1 MSTLLYES
9 LTSTRESTPAN
20 MALTIDVPPPADK
33 PHEKKE
39 VNKFVDSVAA
49 LVPAEGLAIHLLIL
63 NAVTEKDETDPD
75 ALTVTFVE
83 KDWAQWGWWL
93 CLLAVLLLYLVPHAI
108 KGKFGFLDP
117 IRMLIPVAAF
127 IAWTW
132 MIETS
137 LFDAVTDWTDGK
149 RAFLGAALGLAA
161 LLVSWVLA
169 KKAQEQQPSTAAR
182 GLLR

>member
-20 MALTIDVPPPADK
+20 EALRIDVPQPADA
-33 PHEKKE
+33 PEEKKE

-63 NAVTEKDETDPD
+63 QAVTEKHETDPD

-83 KDWAQWGWWL
+83 KDWAQRGWWL
-93 CLLAVLLLYLVPHAI
+93 CLLAVLVLYLVPHVL
-108 KGKFGFLDP
+108 KGNFGVLDP

-137 LFDAVTDWTDGK
+137 LFDAVIDWTDGK
-149 RAFLGAALGLAA
+149 RAFWGAALGLAA
-161 LLVSWVLA
+161 LALSWVLA
-169 KKAQEQQPSTAAR
+169 DEAQKQGAK
-182 GLLR
+182 